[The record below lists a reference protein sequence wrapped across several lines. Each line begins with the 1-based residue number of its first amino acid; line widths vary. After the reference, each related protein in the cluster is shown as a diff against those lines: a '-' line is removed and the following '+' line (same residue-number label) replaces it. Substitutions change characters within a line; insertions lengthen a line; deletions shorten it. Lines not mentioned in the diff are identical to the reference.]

1 MNHKLELKKY
11 YTKNTSLD
19 VSSKSKF
26 WNSNILDRLNNLI
39 QKLLNDDIKPDN
51 NIKNDFKIY
60 NLDDLI
66 LTEFIDSKKNVISYK
81 TSYRN
86 IICKIIVHKYL
97 DKTSKFIFKSDDLY
111 LKKIKNSNKKIFK
124 FYEKKYINWNNLR
137 EIETLH
143 LKYCSDCKEN
153 NISNVNNFIEEF
165 GIPIS
170 IILQKK

>member
-39 QKLLNDDIKPDN
+39 QRLLNDDIKPDN
-51 NIKNDFKIY
+51 NMKNDFKIY
-60 NLDDLI
+60 NLDDLT
-66 LTEFIDSKKNVISYK
+66 LTEFIESDKNIISYK
-81 TSYRN
+81 TSYKN

-97 DKTSKFIFKSDDLY
+97 DKTSKIIFNSDDLY
-111 LKKIKNSNKKIFK
+111 LEKINNSNKKIFK
-124 FYEKKYINWNNLR
+124 YYEKKFINWNNFKEMDL
-137 EIETLH
+137 LY
-143 LKYCSDCKEN
+143 LKYNSDCKEN
-153 NISNVNNFIEEF
+153 NIDNINNFIEER